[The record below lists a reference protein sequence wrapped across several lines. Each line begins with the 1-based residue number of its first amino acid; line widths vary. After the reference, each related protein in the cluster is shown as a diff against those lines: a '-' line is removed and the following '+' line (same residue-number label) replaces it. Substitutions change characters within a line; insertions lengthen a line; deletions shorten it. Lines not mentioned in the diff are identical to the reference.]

1 MVSTSSTGVSVAVVI
16 VTYNRADLLGRM
28 LDGLAAQTRLPD
40 AVFVVDNAST
50 DHTAE
55 VVDARRHL
63 RLHVTTSPD
72 NLG

>member
-1 MVSTSSTGVSVAVVI
+1 MVI
-16 VTYNRADLLGRM
+16 VTFNRADLLGRM

-55 VVDARRHL
+55 VVERAPAPPAPRHQQ
-63 RLHVTTSPD
+63 P
-72 NLG
+72 